1 MSIAGNVAAETILFL
16 RTAGLGM
23 VMGAAYDSLRIF
35 RKGISHRKEWV
46 DREDLV
52 FWICAGLLFFEF
64 LICHY
69 QGKLRFFEIAAVCFG
84 AWLYQR
90 TVSPPVV
97 RIGGKCFAAFTGL
110 CRKCSVWVR
119 MRAGRLIKWLKNGCK
134 RVKLQL
140 CRRRTAATKDHRGE
154 RTKNGKGK
162 RQSERHGRKKA

>member
-1 MSIAGNVAAETILFL
+1 MNVAGNVAAETMLFV
-16 RTAGLGM
+16 RTAGLGV
-23 VMGAAYDSLRIF
+23 VMGAAYDCLRIF

-64 LICHY
+64 LIYYY

-90 TVSPPVV
+90 TASPLVV
-97 RIGGKCFAAFTGL
+97 RAGGKCFAAFTGL
-110 CRKCSVWVR
+110 CGKCARQVCK
-119 MRAGRLIKWLKNGCK
+119 LIKWFKIGCK

-140 CRRRTAATKDHRGE
+140 CRRWAAATKDYRGK

-162 RQSERHGRKKA
+162 WQSEKRRRKKA